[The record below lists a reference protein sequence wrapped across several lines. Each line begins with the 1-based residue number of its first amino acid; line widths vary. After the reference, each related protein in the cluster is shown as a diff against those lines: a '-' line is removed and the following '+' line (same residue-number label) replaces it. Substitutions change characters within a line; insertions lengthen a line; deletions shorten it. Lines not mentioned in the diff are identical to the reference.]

1 MQVRGL
7 RETDKAPAFLGWDMT
22 SHPVALV
29 VYKAGGFA
37 KGAAMKATERATRAE
52 LRGIGVDLASSALG
66 RAVVDL
72 ARRLDAAPEDRA
84 MAMLTRELRLA
95 MAELHRRAG
104 GDLGNEVDRFLERI
118 A

>member
-1 MQVRGL
+1 V
-7 RETDKAPAFLGWDMT
+7 
-22 SHPVALV
+22 V
-29 VYKAGGFA
+29 VYKTGGFA

-84 MAMLTRELRLA
+84 MAMLTRELRLS

-104 GDLGNEVDRFLERI
+104 GDLGSEVDRFLERI
-118 A
+118 AATDSGDTAD

>member
-1 MQVRGL
+1 MQ
-7 RETDKAPAFLGWDMT
+7 
-22 SHPVALV
+22 
-29 VYKAGGFA
+29 
-37 KGAAMKATERATRAE
+37 ATERATRAE

-84 MAMLTRELRLA
+84 MAMLTRELRLS

-104 GDLGNEVDRFLERI
+104 GDHLGSEVDRFLERI
-118 A
+118 AATDSGDTTD

>member
-1 MQVRGL
+1 MARFFWWHRSG
-7 RETDKAPAFLGWDMT
+7 APDA
-22 SHPVALV
+22 VV

-52 LRGIGVDLASSALG
+52 LRGIGVDLASVALG

-72 ARRLDAAPEDRA
+72 ARRLDAAPENRA
-84 MAMLTRELRLA
+84 MAMLTRELRLS

-104 GDLGNEVDRFLERI
+104 GDLGSEVDRFLGRI
-118 A
+118 AATDGRDAAD